1 MIKRILFS
9 TVGVG
14 LLGMFVFGRTAAS
27 YVSTSWA
34 RLTDSVEQSVPVEF
48 QIDRARKMVKDL
60 VPDIQRNMHVI
71 AKEEVEVDQL
81 QHQIADSE
89 QRLAKDKSELMR
101 LKADASSAQEHFT
114 YAGRTYTLDQ
124 VKTDLA
130 NRFERFKTSDATLG
144 SLRQMC
150 SAREKSL
157 DAARQKLE
165 GMLAARRQLEVD
177 VENLEAR
184 HKMVQVAQTT
194 SNYQFDDSQLGH
206 AKELVTDLRTRLQ
219 VAEKML
225 NAETN
230 LHDEIPLDQA
240 TPTDIVDQVGQ
251 YFSADQGKVAKAEIP
266 VTTEK

>member
-14 LLGMFVFGRTAAS
+14 LLGMFVFGRSAAS

-81 QHQIADSE
+81 EHQIADAE
-89 QRLAKDKSELMR
+89 QKLTKDRAELMR
-101 LKADASSAQEHFT
+101 LKADASSAQDHFT
-114 YAGRTYTLDQ
+114 YAGRTYTLAQ

-130 NRFERFKTSDATLG
+130 NRFERFKTSEATLA
-144 SLRQMC
+144 SLREMH
-150 SAREKSL
+150 AVRVKSL
-157 DAARQKLE
+157 DAGRQKLE

-184 HKMVQVAQTT
+184 NKMVEVAQTT
-194 SNYQFDDSQLGH
+194 SNYQFDDSQLGRV
-206 AKELVTDLRTRLQ
+206 KELVTDLRTRLQ
-219 VAEKML
+219 VAEKMV
-225 NAETN
+225 NSESS
-230 LHDEIPLDQA
+230 LHDEIPLDQT
-240 TPTDIVDQVGQ
+240 TPANIVDQVGQ
-251 YFSADQGKVAKAEIP
+251 YFSADQTKVAKAETP
-266 VTTEK
+266 ETTEK